1 MTMVLMR
8 ALADRGLIELK
19 GAVAT
24 LAPSRARARLVRGT
38 LDELGLSEVPVAIG
52 TDGGFTRHEAT
63 FESTARS
70 YIAPDDSSFSTQPGQ
85 DLLMELYASAEN
97 ETIELLVIASLKDA
111 AEFLR
116 GHESLFQQKTRT
128 VTIMGGVMPFNEDE
142 DNEMLK
148 PDTAHNNQF
157 CVESS
162 DYFYRKCQELK
173 VPMIIVSRHTAY
185 ACPMPRSIYG
195 RSRMVT

>member
-8 ALADRGLIELK
+8 ALADRGLVECI

-52 TDGGFTRHEAT
+52 TDGGFTRYEAT

-70 YIAPDDSSFSTQPGQ
+70 YIAPDDASFSTQPGQ
-85 DLLMELYASAEN
+85 DLLMELYASAAPA
-97 ETIELLVIASLKDA
+97 TVELLVIASLKDA

-116 GHESLFQQKTRT
+116 GHEQLFKQKTRS
-128 VTIMGGVMPFNEDE
+128 VTIMGGVLPFEEND
-142 DNEMLK
+142 DTLLL

-162 DYFYRKCQELK
+162 DFFYVSQ
-173 VPMIIVSRHTAY
+173 VPVLRV
-185 ACPMPRSIYG
+185 
-195 RSRMVT
+195 RSRRCVCVRY